1 MIHGFWSYIFLSWQ
15 SKLLFF
21 DISQYKSN
29 PVLPSTFLRDM
40 TINKIVV
47 GGLGNNCYIVESE
60 KIGIIIDPGDEAD
73 KIIKAAQDLD
83 IKMILA
89 THRHFDHINALQQV
103 KQTVKAE
110 AAIHPSDWVS
120 GFDIKLNDAQVIE
133 FGKEQLRVIHTPGH
147 TPGGCCFLV
156 GNDLFSGDTL
166 FPNGP
171 GNTLFTGGDGQAILR
186 SIREKLMVL
195 PDETMV
201 YPGHG
206 PSTTIGRERAL
217 Y

>member
-1 MIHGFWSYIFLSWQ
+1 
-15 SKLLFF
+15 
-21 DISQYKSN
+21 
-29 PVLPSTFLRDM
+29 M

-47 GGLGNNCYIVESE
+47 GGLANNCYIIESE
-60 KIGIIIDPGDEAD
+60 NTGVIIDPGDEAD
-73 KIIKAAQDLD
+73 KIIKAARGLD
-83 IKMILA
+83 IRIILA
-89 THRHFDHINALQQV
+89 THRHFDHINALQLV
-103 KQTVKAE
+103 KQAVKTE
-110 AAIHPSDWVS
+110 AAIHPLDWVS
-120 GFDIKLNDAQVIE
+120 GFDVKLDDGQVIE
-133 FGKEQLRVIHTPGH
+133 FGKERLRVIHTPGH

-156 GNDLFSGDTL
+156 GSDLFSGDTL

-171 GNTLFTGGDGQAILR
+171 GNTAFPGGDEQAILQ
-186 SIREKLMVL
+186 SIREKLMKL